1 MSNLEYWKNRCL
13 IAEKRLELLSYIPTS
28 ELNSLSTKRQMEV
41 YDLKYKASRLL
52 KDRDINKWKIMCD
65 YALQSN
71 DQIYYWTLKIK
82 EGEILQNLELNKQ
95 S

>member
-1 MSNLEYWKNRCL
+1 MSSLEYWKNRCL

-28 ELNSLSTKRQMEV
+28 ELNSLSTTRQMEV

-65 YALQSN
+65 NALQSN

-82 EGEILQNLELNKQ
+82 EGEILQNMIKN
-95 S
+95 